1 MITKEHLQQELAKRI
16 DGYKRGVE
24 TSTDNIVAEMK
35 SILVLVNALPNY
47 EKKYNEAL
55 ARAKDVKNGP
65 SPHDSSVATVEYIFP
80 ELRESEDER
89 IRKEII
95 AFLKH
100 YHTGEGDS
108 VTYDNDWLVYLEK
121 QKEQKPAEWSEED
134 EKKIGRLRSVVNQ
147 LASYTD
153 SLDVN
158 GDYCEGDYAELDTW
172 LKSLR
177 PQSQGTYKLIVHN
190 IYGMLKDKDFFDITP
205 SHRVSLLN
213 DICVRC
219 KNADEQAEILDVPSW
234 KPSDEQMNALK
245 DAIIYVESSESNFK
259 GSGFLL
265 ESLLNNL
272 QKL

>member
-1 MITKEHLQQELAKRI
+1 MITKEYLQQELVKRI

-80 ELRESEDER
+80 ELHESEDER

-134 EKKIGRLRSVVNQ
+134 EKKVSSLLAMLTTMRQ
-147 LASYTD
+147 LNSNG
-153 SLDVN
+153 SLVGIYSKRDREKKFDEIEN
-158 GDYCEGDYAELDTW
+158 W

-177 PQSQGTYKLIVHN
+177 P
-190 IYGMLKDKDFFDITP
+190 
-205 SHRVSLLN
+205 R
-213 DICVRC
+213 
-219 KNADEQAEILDVPSW
+219 PSW
-234 KPSDEQMNALK
+234 KPREEQMSALLWCIAHLGGADRRVLAELYEHLK
-245 DAIIYVESSESNFK
+245 MYCK
-259 GSGFLL
+259 
-265 ESLLNNL
+265 
-272 QKL
+272 